1 MVQVSPVQVENSQN
15 WKLNKWLLFSPI
27 KLLFFFLV
35 GLFVTQQALTDI
47 PLDLQKSSWILTLKF
62 SFYLLLSHSNEFL
75 LLI

>member
-1 MVQVSPVQVENSQN
+1 MAQVSPVQVENSQN
-15 WKLNKWLLFSPI
+15 WKLNKWLLFSLI
-27 KLLFFFLV
+27 KLCFLV